1 METNKIYQGNSLE
14 VLKTFPDE
22 SIQTCITSP
31 PYYGLRDYGVEGQFG
46 LETDVEDYVQ
56 SLVDLFREVK
66 RVLKDDGT
74 VWLNLGDTY
83 WGGGWR
89 NDMIREQSGDIQQ
102 GHKGTHDAKQIT
114 NATGKHP
121 IYKPKDLMGVP
132 WKVAFALQEDGWYL
146 RQDIIWHKP
155 NPMPESVT
163 DRCTKNHEYIF
174 LLSKSRTYYF
184 DHESIKEPASY
195 DGRKDT
201 KVKRSPKYEGQMI
214 VPGSTNESYHARPH
228 ERWKENEDG
237 VKVRNKRSVW
247 TVNKRPFAEAHF
259 ATFPEDLIEPC
270 ILAGSPEEGVVLDT
284 FSGAGTTAVVA
295 TKHNRNYV
303 GIELNPEY
311 IEISEKRLEP
321 VKEKQKQLNHNKEIV
336 SKYFG

>member
-1 METNKIYQGNSLE
+1 MEINKIYQGNSLE

-31 PYYGLRDYGVEGQFG
+31 PYYGLRDYGVDGQFG

-66 RVLKDDGT
+66 RVLKEDGT

-114 NATGKHP
+114 NATGKHHT
-121 IYKPKDLMGVP
+121 YKPKDLMGVP

-146 RQDIIWHKP
+146 RQDIIWNKP
-155 NPMPESVT
+155 NPMPESVK

-184 DHESIKEPASY
+184 DHESIKEPAKPDTSVR
-195 DGRKDT
+195 DRDNTKLNNTPGRT
-201 KVKRSPKYEGQMI
+201 KMKGLKPNHYTTK
-214 VPGSTNESYHARPH
+214 
-228 ERWKENEDG
+228 
-237 VKVRNKRSVW
+237 NKRSVW

-270 ILAGSPEEGVVLDT
+270 VLAGAPEGGIVLDP

-311 IEISEKRLEP
+311 VEISEKRLEP
-321 VKEKQKQLNHNKEIV
+321 VNQKQTQLNHNKEIV
-336 SKYFG
+336 NKYFG